1 MTPVAS
7 PLTDRFGRVHTDLRV
22 SLTDRCSLRCDYCMP
37 AEGLPWLS
45 RDELLSTDEL
55 LRLVEV
61 AVGLG
66 VDQVRLTGGEPL
78 LRPDVVEVV
87 RAIRALP
94 GAPEVSLTTNGLRL
108 PGLAAHLADAGLER
122 VNISLDTLDR
132 ATFKRLT
139 RRDRLVDTLAGVA
152 AAKAAGLLPVKIN
165 TVLMPG
171 VNDHEAPALLRWA
184 LAEGLRLRFIEQ
196 MPLDAQHGWRRSTMV
211 TAEQILTRLADAGFD
226 LRPMGGR
233 GTAPSEDW
241 IVAGPGGEPIGTV
254 GVVGSVTRP
263 FCSACDR
270 VRLTADGQWRNCLF
284 AREEADLRSLLR
296 AGADD
301 AALGAAMRASVMGKK
316 RAHGIDSGDFVQP
329 ERPMSAIGG

>member
-94 GAPEVSLTTNGLRL
+94 GAPEVSLTTNGLRM

-122 VNISLDTLDR
+122 VDR
-132 ATFKRLT
+132 K
-139 RRDRLVDTLAGVA
+139 
-152 AAKAAGLLPVKIN
+152 
-165 TVLMPG
+165 
-171 VNDHEAPALLRWA
+171 
-184 LAEGLRLRFIEQ
+184 
-196 MPLDAQHGWRRSTMV
+196 S
-211 TAEQILTRLADAGFD
+211 
-226 LRPMGGR
+226 
-233 GTAPSEDW
+233 
-241 IVAGPGGEPIGTV
+241 
-254 GVVGSVTRP
+254 VV
-263 FCSACDR
+263 
-270 VRLTADGQWRNCLF
+270 
-284 AREEADLRSLLR
+284 
-296 AGADD
+296 
-301 AALGAAMRASVMGKK
+301 
-316 RAHGIDSGDFVQP
+316 
-329 ERPMSAIGG
+329 